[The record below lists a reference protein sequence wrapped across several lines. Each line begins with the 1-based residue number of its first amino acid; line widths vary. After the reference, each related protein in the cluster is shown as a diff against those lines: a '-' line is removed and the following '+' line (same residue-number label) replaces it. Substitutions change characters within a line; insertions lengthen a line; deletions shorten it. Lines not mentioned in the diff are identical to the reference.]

1 MTRIAAFAGRSGFV
15 GADTVV
21 RSMVA
26 GLETRDTPSAVI
38 GCGPSAALGASAASA
53 QSVHETERY
62 CVVFQGRI
70 FGRNDGELPPAAAG
84 DAALFA
90 ELVSRA
96 GFEAALKSINAD
108 FAVACFDKKE
118 RVLWIARDRVGV
130 RPLYYAKTE
139 QGIAVASR
147 IASLLA
153 LEGVSRKANRA
164 FVARLAGL
172 HYRTFDNAP
181 DESPFADV
189 SQLPAAHF
197 AKIKDGEI
205 LELKRF
211 WDLREAPAF
220 SESEAD
226 LAAAYRD
233 LLLDAVGKRVRATKG
248 AAFTLSGGMDSSSVL
263 ACAVQNLGHRQQAYS
278 TVYSDPTFDES
289 AEIRSMLES
298 AVETWNQVRVD
309 EPDVLGTVRRMV
321 DVHDEPVAT
330 ATWLS
335 HFILCEQAAANG
347 VQALFGGLGGDE
359 LNAGEYEYFMLFFA
373 DLAKAGRTDMLD
385 AEIREWVRHHD
396 HPIYRKSKELVERR
410 LPELVDLD
418 RPGVCKPDLERLR
431 RYRGAVS
438 RGFHDLQSFVPVMEA
453 PFHSYLLS
461 RTFQDLT
468 RETTPCCLR
477 AEDRHTSHFGM
488 ENVDPFLDHRLIE
501 FMFRVPGTMKISN
514 GVTKKLLREAMTGIL
529 PEDTRLR
536 VKKTGWNAPA
546 HVWFSGDDLGG
557 VRDLVRSRSFR
568 ERGIYDLAAVD
579 AILDEHAAIVA
590 DGRLAE
596 NHMMFIWQLV
606 NLDAWFDELRVEL

>member
-1 MTRIAAFAGRSGFV
+1 MTRIAAVAGRSEFTD
-15 GADTVV
+15 ANATV
-21 RSMVA
+21 RSMLA
-26 GLETRDTPSAVI
+26 ATDFRHRQLETIS
-38 GCGPSAALGASAASA
+38 CGPSAALGVSMASKG
-53 QSVHETERY
+53 SVHETERY

-70 FGRNDGELPPAAAG
+70 FGRNDGQPHVAGTG
-84 DAALFA
+84 DAATFGDIVA
-90 ELVSRA
+90 QV
-96 GFEAALKSINAD
+96 GFEAALRVINAD

-118 RVLWIARDRVGV
+118 RVLWVARDRVGV
-130 RPLYYAKTE
+130 RPLYYAKTAK
-139 QGIAVASR
+139 GVAVASR
-147 IASLLA
+147 IASLLV
-153 LEGVSRKANRA
+153 LEGVSRRANRA
-164 FVARLAGL
+164 FVARFAGL

-181 DESPFADV
+181 GESPFADV
-189 SQLPAAHF
+189 LQIPAAHF

-205 LELKRF
+205 VQLGRF

-233 LLLDAVGKRVRATKG
+233 LLLDAVGRRVRGTTD

-263 ACAVQNLGHRQQAYS
+263 ACAVQNFGCRQHAYS

-289 AEIRSMLES
+289 AEIRSMLAT
-298 AVETWNQVRVD
+298 AVETWSQVRVD

-321 DVHDEPVAT
+321 GVHDEPVAT

-335 HFILCEQAAANG
+335 HFILCEQAATDG

-359 LNAGEYEYFMLFFA
+359 LNAGEYEYFMLHFA
-373 DLAKAGRTDMLD
+373 DLAKAKRDDILD
-385 AEIREWVRHHD
+385 TEIREWVRHHD
-396 HPIYRKSKELVERR
+396 HPIYRKSKSLVERR
-410 LPELVDLD
+410 LPELVDIE
-418 RPGVCKPDLERLR
+418 RPGVCKPDNERLR
-431 RYRGAVS
+431 RYRAAVNRS
-438 RGFHDLQSFVPVMEA
+438 FYDLESFAPVMEA
-453 PFHSYLLS
+453 PFHSYLLT

-501 FMFRVPGTMKISN
+501 FMFRVPGTMKIRN
-514 GVTKKLLREAMTGIL
+514 GVTKVLLREAMAGIL

-546 HVWFSGDDLGG
+546 HVWFSGDNLGG
-557 VRDLVRSRSFR
+557 VRDLVRSRPFR
-568 ERGIYDLAAVD
+568 ERGIYDLAAVEK
-579 AILDEHAAIVA
+579 ILDEHVAIMAERKPV
-590 DGRLAE
+590 E

-606 NLDAWFDELRVEL
+606 NLETWLAELRVEL